1 MIVNPAAVLPEGS
14 LQALDYVF
22 SRLFANDED
31 KMRRAHDQF
40 TKYWDEVGP
49 FGEIIRKFRADTRRF
64 MVHDQKKTPAED
76 LAKMGPLQKCVH
88 ELKMQPVGEH
98 EAVIPFFN
106 THAMAFAPELCYVLE
121 CIGSITAGCVR
132 VERSVK
138 VQKMIHSKLRNRLLH
153 SKVTKLVQI
162 YMNARLGKKMGSSIT
177 ALEDMVEAE
186 NEDEMEVILEGMVD
200 EAIEAT
206 QASEP
211 PDDGAEV
218 TAVV

>member
-1 MIVNPAAVLPEGS
+1 MVANPASFLPAGS
-14 LQALDYVF
+14 LEALNYVF
-22 SRLFANDED
+22 SRLFANDDE

-49 FGEIIRKFRADTRRF
+49 FGEIIRKFRGDTRRA
-64 MVHDQKKTPAED
+64 MVNDLKKTSAEE
-76 LAKMGPLQKCVH
+76 LAKMGPLHKCVH

-106 THAMAFAPELCYVLE
+106 THAMAFAPELCYVVE

-186 NEDEMEVILEGMVD
+186 NEDEMEVILEELVD
-200 EAIEAT
+200 EAIEAAR
-206 QASEP
+206 ASEP
-211 PDDGAEV
+211 QGAVDEI